1 MPVKRAYHTTVWLN
15 ELVYLGGGYEPNKC
29 GHMHGS
35 HRIDIY
41 NPVENSWGSPISSP
55 QSLFAM
61 TVVDEHLVI
70 AGGEDKTSKISDK
83 LLVMDD
89 DQLNEYAT
97 LKVPRKLATAFGH
110 EKMLIVVGGED
121 ERHMRLSTTELLDI
135 NTKQWYVC
143 NDLPQPHYCLRSV
156 VLDNTVYLLG
166 GLDQD
171 GNYSPV
177 VFAASLEILC
187 SHQLKWT
194 SSINTPWCSSTPL
207 CISHSRLVVVG
218 GVKETN
224 ETTKNKDKL
233 TTNIFHLNKPN
244 HIWEAIGDIPLTRH
258 ASAAVSLENG
268 IIIFGGNNTTRECTD
283 NVWISFKI

>member
-1 MPVKRAYHTTVWLN
+1 MPVKRAYHTAIWLN
-15 ELVYLGGGYEPNKC
+15 ELVYLGGGYELDKC

-61 TVVDEHLVI
+61 TVVDDHLVT

-83 LLVMDD
+83 LLVMDN

-97 LKVPRKLATAFGH
+97 LRAPRKLATAFGH

-121 ERHMRLSTTELLDI
+121 ERHTRLSTTELLDI

-143 NDLPQPHYCLRSV
+143 NDLPQPHYWLRSV

-166 GLDQD
+166 GLDQV
-171 GNYSPV
+171 GNYSPM
-177 VFAASLEILC
+177 VFAASLETLC

-207 CISHSRLVVVG
+207 CISSHSRLVVG
-218 GVKETN
+218 GVKETT
-224 ETTKNKDKL
+224 ETTKKNKDKPTATVL
-233 TTNIFHLNKPN
+233 LYFSISTSP
-244 HIWEAIGDIPLTRH
+244 
-258 ASAAVSLENG
+258 
-268 IIIFGGNNTTRECTD
+268 IISGRP
-283 NVWISFKI
+283 